1 MSELKQVT
9 GFEAGLSGDDQIRIA
24 LQRMIERGGEAQM
37 PDIYEAVE
45 ARLRPIGL
53 ALSTQGRDWGCTL
66 RDEHSPDFIPRG
78 VLLDLKEQSSGRHR
92 RCPGRHGNRHEAQRR
107 DFLTP

>member
-1 MSELKQVT
+1 MNELRQAT

-45 ARLRPIGL
+45 ARLRSKGF
-53 ALSTQGRDWGCTL
+53 ALSKQGRASL
-66 RDEHSPDFIPRG
+66 RFFVNKRNRAGGSR
-78 VLLDLKEQSSGRHR
+78 LKVRSS
-92 RCPGRHGNRHEAQRR
+92 PGRQSQPPRWR
-107 DFLTP
+107 